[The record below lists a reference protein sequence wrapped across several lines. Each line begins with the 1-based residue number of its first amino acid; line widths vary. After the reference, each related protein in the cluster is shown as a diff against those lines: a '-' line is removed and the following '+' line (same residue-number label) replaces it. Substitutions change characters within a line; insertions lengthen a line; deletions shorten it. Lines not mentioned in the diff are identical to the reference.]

1 MLNVI
6 SLQKVRDLIALECF
20 FREDNSSFIELTGN
34 DVLDLLNRLSTND
47 IKKLKTN
54 EGIGTVLTNN
64 KGRIIDV
71 LTLLNFENKTICLTS
86 EGNATNVIQW
96 IKKYIIM
103 DDVRIM
109 NRSEEYALFEVHGE
123 LSHELLNRFTDNEIT
138 ITPLFHPQKCIM
150 RGGLEVLVFRTDSVR
165 DLAYKLIIEKKSAS
179 DLRNLIGSEIPKV
192 SESEYDALKIMKGL
206 PTFGRELTEDFNPLE
221 LGLVH
226 LVNFKKGCYIGQ
238 EVIARLDSYNKV
250 KQHLAGL
257 TSKESI
263 KQGDSIQIE
272 GKDIGV
278 ITSTFSIPD
287 SGITYSLGFVRTEF
301 LQDGAKAQANSHD
314 VSIHTLPMKL
324 DE

>member
-6 SLQKVRDLIALECF
+6 SLQKVRDLIELECF

-34 DVLDLLNRLSTND
+34 DALDLLNRLSTND
-47 IKKLKTN
+47 IKKLKAN

-71 LTLLNFENKTICLTS
+71 LTLLNSENKTICLSS
-86 EGNATNVIQW
+86 EGNAANVIQW

-123 LSHELLNRFTDNEIT
+123 LSHELLIRVLDNEIT
-138 ITPLFHPQKCIM
+138 ITPLFHPQKCVT

-165 DLAYKLIIEKKSAS
+165 DLAYKLIIEKKFAS
-179 DLRNLIGSEIPKV
+179 DVNNLLSNEITKI
-192 SESEYDALKIMKGL
+192 SESEYESLKIMKGL
-206 PTFGRELTEDFNPLE
+206 PTFGRELTDDFNPLE

-257 TSKESI
+257 TSKERI
-263 KQGDSIQIE
+263 AQGDTIQIE

-278 ITSTFSIPD
+278 ITSAFSIPD
-287 SGITYSLGFVRTEF
+287 SGITYCLGFVRTEF
-301 LQDGAKAQANSHD
+301 LQDGAKGKANSHD
-314 VSIHTLPMKL
+314 VTIHTLPMRL